1 MKVGVARETAPGER
15 RVALVPEAL
24 AKLTAAKLDVLV
36 EAGAGAGALIPDEAY
51 AEAGAKIVKRD
62 ALYAQSDVILK
73 VQKPS
78 ESEVRRLRKGQTIVA
93 FLQPLIDPKL
103 AATLAKRG
111 VTAISLDAIPRTLSR
126 AQTMDA
132 LSSQAN
138 VGGYKA
144 VLIAANAFGR
154 YFPLLTTAA
163 GTARPAN
170 VLILGIGVA
179 GLQAIGTA
187 RRLGAVVRAY
197 DVRPETKEQ
206 AESLGAQFL
215 VLKSVADAAGEGGY
229 ARQLTKDEQAAQ
241 QQELNGHIAGMDIVI
256 TTAQVPGRRPP
267 LLVTKA
273 AVLAMKPGSVIVDM
287 AASSLGGNVELSKPG
302 QTIVTKNGVTII
314 APDNLPATMPVGAS
328 AFYARNISSL
338 LLGMVTDGRLNL
350 DFSDEVTA
358 GTVISHAGK
367 VVQPATLKLL
377 EPAPKAA
384 PAQRP
389 AKAEPTQRAAK
400 AAPAPRAAKAEPTPR
415 AAKAPA
421 RPAAKAAPAAKLA
434 PVAATAGPAAAPAAA
449 PPAPAAAKPPRPA
462 NLRPAT
468 PKPIVAQAA
477 APAEA
482 RPEAPRPVA
491 SSAPASP
498 PTRPGPVPLTPMA
511 GPKATAAATPIAG
524 PTPVSA
530 PKPTAAPAS
539 APRPAAPPASP
550 SPSPAARPAPLPTT
564 PTPPSARSSLT
575 PSVRPAPPPSAGL
588 APVVPSVVSVA
599 GSTPPA
605 PSGGPLKPR
614 PWVKA
619 RERAAAKPPPAEP
632 GPPPAAPSDPE
643 TGGQE

>member
-24 AKLTAAKLDVLV
+24 AKLTAAKLDILV

-51 AEAGAKIVKRD
+51 AEAGAKIVKREV
-62 ALYAQSDVILK
+62 LYAQSDVILK

-78 ESEVRRLRKGQTIVA
+78 EGEVRRLRKGQTIVA

-338 LLGMVTDGRLNL
+338 LLGMVKDGKLHL

-377 EPAPKAA
+377 EPAPA
-384 PAQRP
+384 P
-389 AKAEPTQRAAK
+389 
-400 AAPAPRAAKAEPTPR
+400 PRAAKPIRLRVRPSHRRGRRRRCTGASGSGFLPQPPPPHRPQHLQQLGRRRSRRLLDQQSRGLRHPR
-415 AAKAPA
+415 QSLLPHPH
-421 RPAAKAAPAAKLA
+421 R
-434 PVAATAGPAAAPAAA
+434 
-449 PPAPAAAKPPRPA
+449 PRPHLRQSRGRRHPSQS
-462 NLRPAT
+462 LRPASRRSAGDSFANARSGDFGNLPRQGPVNPASSPRRLPQAHFVT
-468 PKPIVAQAA
+468 CGCGDARRSPPIAQRTGQALFGCARFAACGKAGAACGKAGAA
-477 APAEA
+477 AFAKA
-482 RPEAPRPVA
+482 RFGAVGQTR
-491 SSAPASP
+491 SAAFGGAGAG
-498 PTRPGPVPLTPMA
+498 GPVGRFGGRVELAVRISGVDAVRTVGRA
-511 GPKATAAATPIAG
+511 
-524 PTPVSA
+524 SE
-530 PKPTAAPAS
+530 AS
-539 APRPAAPPASP
+539 AVGQGQGEGSRPAWP
-550 SPSPAARPAPLPTT
+550 
-564 PTPPSARSSLT
+564 
-575 PSVRPAPPPSAGL
+575 
-588 APVVPSVVSVA
+588 
-599 GSTPPA
+599 
-605 PSGGPLKPR
+605 
-614 PWVKA
+614 
-619 RERAAAKPPPAEP
+619 
-632 GPPPAAPSDPE
+632 D
-643 TGGQE
+643 